1 MNSRVNNSEKA
12 KMIPCVAV
20 HGGAWN
26 IPEELKEDS
35 GLGCKDAATV
45 AYRILEH
52 GGSCVD
58 AVTAAVS
65 CLEDN
70 PCFDAGRGSVLN
82 EKREIEMHAMV
93 MRGDT
98 CDVGGCLSLTSVKN
112 PVQAARV
119 TLEQSRHCLLTEEA
133 ALKLARKHG
142 IEEKEFEYFL
152 TDYAKKE
159 FEKMANYAT
168 SLTDLFNST
177 TRGHDTVGAVA
188 IDKDGNLA
196 CATSTG
202 GITRQI
208 AGRVSDSCL
217 VGSGGF
223 ADNEIGAI
231 STTGHGESIMK
242 VNLARLIGF
251 KLEQGFS
258 PAKATKEAL
267 EHMKRRVGGCGGAIT
282 VDPRGR
288 VDVYHNTDNMSWAI
302 VRGES
307 KTANGDVMIQYG
319 IDLNNVN
326 QDQIS
331 SELIQT
337 PMHALRVRARPM
349 MQLNVKRNRSPGIS
363 MREEE
368 SSPTPSSPTSSGAD
382 TDEEIRS
389 NMGVARKRSRRSL
402 V

>member
-1 MNSRVNNSEKA
+1 M
-12 KMIPCVAV
+12 
-20 HGGAWN
+20 G
-26 IPEELKEDS
+26 
-35 GLGCKDAATV
+35 
-45 AYRILEH
+45 
-52 GGSCVD
+52 
-58 AVTAAVS
+58 
-65 CLEDN
+65 
-70 PCFDAGRGSVLN
+70 
-82 EKREIEMHAMV
+82 
-93 MRGDT
+93 
-98 CDVGGCLSLTSVKN
+98 
-112 PVQAARV
+112 
-119 TLEQSRHCLLTEEA
+119 
-133 ALKLARKHG
+133 
-142 IEEKEFEYFL
+142 
-152 TDYAKKE
+152 
-159 FEKMANYAT
+159 
-168 SLTDLFNST
+168 
-177 TRGHDTVGAVA
+177 
-188 IDKDGNLA
+188 
-196 CATSTG
+196 
-202 GITRQI
+202 
-208 AGRVSDSCL
+208 
-217 VGSGGF
+217 
-223 ADNEIGAI
+223 
-231 STTGHGESIMK
+231 TGHGESIMK

-337 PMHALRVRARPM
+337 PMHPLRVRARPM
-349 MQLNVKRNRSPGIS
+349 TQLNVKRNRSPGIS

-368 SSPTPSSPTSSGAD
+368 SSPTPSSSTSSGAD